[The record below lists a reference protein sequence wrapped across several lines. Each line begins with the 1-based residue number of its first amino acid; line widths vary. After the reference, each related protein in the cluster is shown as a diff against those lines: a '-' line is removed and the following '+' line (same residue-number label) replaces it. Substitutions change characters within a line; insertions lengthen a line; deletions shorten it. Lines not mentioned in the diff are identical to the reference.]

1 MPKPVEM
8 CSESDLGSHTGV
20 IFDQSKV
27 YIYILNFPFTSG
39 ENNSAAVEVK
49 VLTKEKILDALPY
62 WEFQQII
69 YINTI
74 LPKHRAVGSS
84 AVFSLY
90 VQGVCW
96 KPVKCSCRRK
106 IAPFS
111 VDHC

>member
-49 VLTKEKILDALPY
+49 VLTKEDSGCTALLGIPANY
-62 WEFQQII
+62 
-69 YINTI
+69 
-74 LPKHRAVGSS
+74 
-84 AVFSLY
+84 LY
-90 VQGVCW
+90 
-96 KPVKCSCRRK
+96 
-106 IAPFS
+106 
-111 VDHC
+111 